1 MSEINK
7 EVLITQLKINPSDT
21 ITFKEVAHSRYRV
34 NVYKSEFIDGSVV
47 PRTTMSHSYYVEYNK
62 ETNLIKDLTI

>member
-1 MSEINK
+1 MSEISK

-21 ITFKEVAHSRYRV
+21 VTFKEVANSRYRV
-34 NVYKSEFIDGSVV
+34 NVYRSEFIDVAVV
-47 PRTTMSHSYYVEYNK
+47 PRTTMNRSYYIGYDK